1 VDGGTVADRA
11 LQREALGGL
20 ARALQSPGGMSE
32 MPSPWLLLGML
43 AGSAL
48 AGLFYAWQYGILG

>member
-1 VDGGTVADRA
+1 
-11 LQREALGGL
+11 
-20 ARALQSPGGMSE
+20 MSE

-48 AGLFYAWQYGILG
+48 AGLFYAWQYGVLG